1 MAMEREIHR
10 GGRRLEPSTDAE
22 QSFDRLVDEGTP
34 MVGVIVRAI
43 AAQLPRHVDRSELH
57 RAGMLGLVEAA
68 RRYDPARGVPFSA
81 YAARRVR
88 GSVVDALRGD
98 DWVPRST
105 RAAARRLES
114 VEHSRSVDGEPCAD
128 AQLAEALGWSEVR
141 VRRVR
146 EARERG
152 VLMHLVSD
160 DGVDVPID
168 DSIED
173 LVIRRESLGALVR
186 ALAVLPERERRVIVG
201 YFLEGRSSSSVATE
215 LGVTESRV
223 SQLRA
228 HALATLRR
236 VIESSAPQR
245 GAGSASA

>member
-1 MAMEREIHR
+1 MAMERETHR
-10 GGRRLEPSTDAE
+10 EDRRAKPSTE
-22 QSFDRLVDEGTP
+22 GERSLDRLIDEGSP
-34 MVGVIVRAI
+34 MVGAIVRAI
-43 AAQLPRHVDRSELH
+43 AAQLPRHVDRGELH

-68 RRYDPARGVPFSA
+68 HRYDPERGVPFSA

-152 VLMHLVSD
+152 VLVHLVSD
-160 DGVDVPID
+160 QGIDLPID
-168 DSIED
+168 ESTED
-173 LVIRRESLGALVR
+173 LVVRRESLDSLVR
-186 ALAVLPERERRVIVG
+186 ALAMLPERERRVIVG
-201 YFLEGRSSSSVATE
+201 YFLEGRSSAAIAAE

-228 HALATLRR
+228 HALSTLRR

-245 GAGSASA
+245 GAGAASA